1 MPQLKNN
8 LSYKSSEKRKGVLG
22 TLEGI
27 CADCIHATRNGRLYP
42 NSVWEV
48 AFNDP
53 IVQEHFKAGGIF
65 GQLGHPKEGQT
76 ENEEF
81 NSIAICMPEPPKKR
95 SDGKL
100 IGKWDIL
107 DTPNGRILKC
117 LCDYGYKIGISS
129 RAEGDVDTDWDGNES
144 VQPEGFE
151 FKAFD
156 AVLLPAVKEARLNLI
171 TESLDS
177 KKVSL
182 KKALKE
188 SIDASNDV
196 DKAVMIHT
204 LEDLGIDYIEP
215 TENEEAQKDDVAVA
229 VETNDAASSGADL
242 VDDLQSALKEISN
255 LKMQVIDLNEKISV
269 GEAKEMRLLNQINK
283 LQIALKTERDSAK
296 RTDAMKSQIG
306 TMKSQIDD
314 MSSERAR
321 SEKLAESYKT
331 KLMSV
336 RSELNNLTEA
346 AKVSDSK
353 IKSLQSKVKALQ
365 ESSLSTKRKD
375 EDLIE
380 SLQNEV
386 AELKKDSQLKHSQ
399 YTQKL
404 KESKEQSK
412 KYQKLAKNAVDKY
425 IECKSDALGISP
437 ESVKSRLNESFTL
450 LDVDN
455 AFENLRKYNLNMS
468 KLPFQVNNVKKVSMK
483 ENLQKQALTNPDDV
497 VDKALME
504 LL

>member
-1 MPQLKNN
+1 ML
-8 LSYKSSEKRKGVLG
+8 R
-22 TLEGI
+22 
-27 CADCIHATRNGRLYP
+27 
-42 NSVWEV
+42 
-48 AFNDP
+48 
-53 IVQEHFKAGGIF
+53 
-65 GQLGHPKEGQT
+65 
-76 ENEEF
+76 
-81 NSIAICMPEPPKKR
+81 
-95 SDGKL
+95 
-100 IGKWDIL
+100 
-107 DTPNGRILKC
+107 
-117 LCDYGYKIGISS
+117 
-129 RAEGDVDTDWDGNES
+129 
-144 VQPEGFE
+144 
-151 FKAFD
+151 
-156 AVLLPAVKEARLNLI
+156 
-171 TESLDS
+171 
-177 KKVSL
+177 
-182 KKALKE
+182 
-188 SIDASNDV
+188 
-196 DKAVMIHT
+196 T
-204 LEDLGIDYIEP
+204 LEDLGIDYTEP
-215 TENEEAQKDDVAVA
+215 TENEGAQEDDVAVA
-229 VETNDAASSGADL
+229 VEMDDAASSGADL
-242 VDDLQSALKEISN
+242 VDDLQSALKEISD

-314 MSSERAR
+314 MSLERSR

-331 KLMSV
+331 KLISV
-336 RSELNNLTEA
+336 RSEMNNLKEA

-353 IKSLQSKVKALQ
+353 IKALQSKVKELQ
-365 ESSLSTKRKD
+365 ESSQSSKRKD
-375 EDLIE
+375 QDLIE
-380 SLQNEV
+380 SLQNEIV
-386 AELKKDSQLKHSQ
+386 ELKRDSQLKHSQ

-412 KYQKLAKNAVDKY
+412 KYQKLAKTAVDKY